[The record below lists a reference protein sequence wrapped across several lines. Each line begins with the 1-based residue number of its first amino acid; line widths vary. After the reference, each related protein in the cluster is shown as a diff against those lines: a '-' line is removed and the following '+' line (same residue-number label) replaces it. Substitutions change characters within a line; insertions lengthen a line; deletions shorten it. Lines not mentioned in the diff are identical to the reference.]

1 MPDVNSYSFRTAV
14 GGFHKGDVTAYIS
27 KTAAAHQSE
36 VAELRRQLEALEQE
50 NTALRDK
57 VHLLELPHLLSELEA
72 AQVPDAQEPAPEPA
86 PAAPEVPVSAPV
98 SRFEQEELLAY
109 RRAEAAE
116 RLACQRANKLYRSI
130 QTICDDSAAS
140 MDSAGSEAQEALAVI
155 AQQLQRIQDNLDRAH
170 SNIRTASESLRAMG
184 DMVPDPAEGLEE
196 DL

>member
-1 MPDVNSYSFRTAV
+1 MPDVNAYSFRTAV

-27 KTAAAHQSE
+27 KTAAAHQAE
-36 VAELRRQLEALEQE
+36 VAALRGQLEALEQE

-57 VHLLELPHLLSELEA
+57 VHLLELPHLLSQLEA
-72 AQVPDAQEPAPEPA
+72 DQA
-86 PAAPEVPVSAPV
+86 PAAQETVPATQEPVPAPV
-98 SRFEQEELLAY
+98 SPFEQQELLAY

-140 MDSAGSEAQEALAVI
+140 MDSAESEAREALAVI

-170 SNIRTASESLRAMG
+170 GNIRSASESLRAMG